1 MIKRGFTIFLA
12 MLVSSLSLA
21 IGLAIYDLVS
31 RELVL
36 SQTTNQSQ
44 YAIFAA
50 DAGAECA
57 LYWDNKC
64 TPGANASCVCT
75 QTDGSGTCVGGT
87 AFPTSTASTNPNSG
101 LVCGN
106 YDITNNTVLSYPW
119 QVVKNAGDATVTFKI
134 SSSTRSGP
142 CATVVV
148 TKTGTPAQTTIVSR
162 GYNTCAATGVVRIER
177 ALQISY

>member
-1 MIKRGFTIFLA
+1 MLKRGFTIFLA
-12 MLVSSLSLA
+12 MLVSSLALA

-36 SQTTNQSQ
+36 SQVSNQSQ

-64 TPGANASCVCT
+64 TPTVNPSCTCT
-75 QTDGSGTCVGGT
+75 QTNSSGTCTNGT
-87 AFPTSTASTNPNSG
+87 AFPTSTLSNNPTTG

-119 QVVKNAGDATVTFKI
+119 SVLKNAGDATVTFKI
-134 SSSTRSGP
+134 SSSTIGGP

-148 TKTGTPAQTTIVSR
+148 TKTGNPAQTTIVSR
-162 GYNTCAATGVVRIER
+162 GYNTCAATGVVRVER
-177 ALQISY
+177 ALQLTY